1 MMANWPGGSWRRK
14 MNTSQLHILW
24 VLPSYSLSALRSTSI
39 KRISQR
45 GMMKYQII
53 NIQHF
58 LGARLL
64 YAARQL
70 LCGAGNGLLFSV
82 CLTIYTSAAGLSH
95 TEGDSVG
102 VKGSLEMG
110 LTASLPLLYRVDR
123 LLLRQ
128 HHRRKIDDMVQLLL
142 KPSWVATQK
151 QLSHNVLY
159 WWETPPRC
167 AAQSLRRWMMECQ
180 LSVCRHGSIICF
192 IFQSFFD
199 RPLTP
204 VTASDRGRGWAL
216 MFVLNMLLSLG
227 SCLRF

>member
-1 MMANWPGGSWRRK
+1 

-128 HHRRKIDDMVQLLL
+128 NHRRKIDDMVQLLL
-142 KPSWVATQK
+142 NRAERQHKSNCHIMFYIDGKHLPAV
-151 QLSHNVLY
+151 
-159 WWETPPRC
+159 PR
-167 AAQSLRRWMMECQ
+167 R
-180 LSVCRHGSIICF
+180 
-192 IFQSFFD
+192 
-199 RPLTP
+199 
-204 VTASDRGRGWAL
+204 ASEGE
-216 MFVLNMLLSLG
+216 
-227 SCLRF
+227 